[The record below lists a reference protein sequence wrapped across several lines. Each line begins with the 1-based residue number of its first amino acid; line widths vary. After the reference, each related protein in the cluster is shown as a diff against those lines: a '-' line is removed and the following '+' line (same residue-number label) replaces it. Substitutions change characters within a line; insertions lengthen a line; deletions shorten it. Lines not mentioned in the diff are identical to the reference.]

1 MKDCLVCESQNV
13 QKIIDLGMHSFAD
26 TFISESQF
34 GDSEPIFPLVCQM
47 CDNCGHVQ
55 LAYETKADERYN
67 LYDYSY
73 TSSNSKFSRD
83 HWDSF
88 EREVSDRV
96 KLEAGSKVLEIGSND
111 GYLTERFKM
120 AGSEVLGVDP
130 SHYMVKLAKE
140 RGIETEACLFTEE
153 NSNEILKKFEKVDLV
168 VANNVFNHS
177 DDPLDFSKG
186 VENVLKDD
194 GFFVFEVPYWLYTV
208 NTQRFDQIY
217 HEHVS
222 YFTIR
227 SAQKLLSLAGLKIAF
242 AKVVDYHGGSLRV
255 FAIKEGSSLA
265 VDKQS
270 VDSLLLSEEDL
281 ELFDSE
287 TYDDYMSDLLLKRG
301 DFLKNILEIKQT
313 GVPIVGVGAAAKANT
328 FLNFYRLD
336 KTLLDYVTDAS
347 EFKQGKY
354 TPLTRIPIT
363 GDEIFA
369 QYDKVYALILS
380 WNISGIL
387 KEKLREVNGKIKFL
401 HP

>member
-1 MKDCLVCESQNV
+1 MKDCLVCDSQNV

-26 TFISESQF
+26 TFISESQI

-47 CDNCGHVQ
+47 CDDCGHVQ
-55 LAYETKADERYN
+55 LVHETKADERYN

-73 TSSNSKFSRD
+73 TSSNSKFSRN

-88 EREVSDRV
+88 EWEVSDRI
-96 KLEAGSKVLEIGSND
+96 KLKSGSKVLEIGSND

-140 RGIETEACLFTEE
+140 RGIETEAYLFTEE
-153 NSNEILKKFEKVDLV
+153 NSNEILKKFDKVDLV

-177 DDPLDFSKG
+177 DNPLDFSKG

-227 SAQKLLSLAGLKIAF
+227 SVQKLLSRAGFKIAF
-242 AKVVDYHGGSLRV
+242 AEVVNYHGGSLRV
-255 FAIKEGSSLA
+255 FAVKEGSSNQ
-265 VDKQS
+265 VHKTS
-270 VDSLLLSEEDL
+270 VDLLLESEEDSA
-281 ELFDSE
+281 LFSIE
-287 TYDDYMSDLLLKRG
+287 TYNEYMDDLLWKRD

-313 GVPIVGVGAAAKANT
+313 GVPIIGVGAAAKANT

-336 KTLLDYVTDAS
+336 KTLLDYITDAS

-354 TPLTRIPIT
+354 TPLTRIPIA

-369 QYDKVYALILS
+369 QYDEVYALILS

>member
-1 MKDCLVCESQNV
+1 MKNCLVCDSQNV
-13 QKIIDLGMHSFAD
+13 QEIIDLGMHSFAD
-26 TFISESQF
+26 TFISESQV

-47 CDNCGHVQ
+47 CDDCGHVQ
-55 LAYETKADERYN
+55 LVHETKADERYN

-73 TSSNSKFSRD
+73 TSSNSKFSRN

-88 EREVSDRV
+88 EWEVSDRI
-96 KLEAGSKVLEIGSND
+96 KLKSGSKVLEIGSND
-111 GYLTERFKM
+111 GYLTERFKI

-140 RGIETEACLFTEE
+140 RGIETEAYLFTKE
-153 NSNEILKKFEKVDLV
+153 NSNEILKKFDKVDLV

-177 DDPLDFSKG
+177 DNPLDFSKG

-194 GFFVFEVPYWLYTV
+194 GYFVFEVPYWLYTV

-227 SAQKLLSLAGLKIAF
+227 SAQKLLSRAGLKIAF
-242 AKVVDYHGGSLRV
+242 AEVVDYHGGSLRV
-255 FAIKEGSSLA
+255 FATKESSSNQ
-265 VDKQS
+265 VHKTSID
-270 VDSLLLSEEDL
+270 LLLESEEDSA
-281 ELFDSE
+281 LFNIE
-287 TYDDYMSDLLLKRG
+287 TYNEYMDDLLLKRG

-354 TPLTRIPIT
+354 TPLTRIPIA

-369 QYDKVYALILS
+369 QYDEVYALILS